1 MIALR
6 LGERMRQRLA
16 SFNTRSNGLLDVGY
30 GGFWK
35 MRSMEFNVL
44 VGIFVLV
51 VVTLIGLSIAGAPKY
66 PAGYPADR
74 MTSSQ

>member
-1 MIALR
+1 M
-6 LGERMRQRLA
+6 G
-16 SFNTRSNGLLDVGY
+16 STG
-30 GGFWK
+30 
-35 MRSMEFNVL
+35 FNVL
-44 VGIFVLV
+44 VGIFLLV